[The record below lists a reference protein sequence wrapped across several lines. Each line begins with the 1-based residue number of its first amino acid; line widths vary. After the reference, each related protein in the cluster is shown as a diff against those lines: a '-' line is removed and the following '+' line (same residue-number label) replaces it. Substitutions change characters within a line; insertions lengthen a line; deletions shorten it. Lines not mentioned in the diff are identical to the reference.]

1 MQGTE
6 FMINKKLRCV
16 SAQMFILSLGLS
28 TAAHARSVSTESAP
42 AGSLMPVIVL
52 GVGILLAVVGVA
64 AIIVARG
71 KGPPDPLAELA
82 DARTALLNWSLQPAN
97 KDAVARL
104 QSEGADEPRESRAA
118 EPQFVE
124 VRQVA
129 RRCALAGLPDKARQL
144 LDKLPLP
151 PDSKGWRKVRP
162 NMPGAEVIA
171 WAWFS
176 RGFTWK
182 AIAEATGDQSAR
194 GKAIECFTQAE
205 AWFKDH
211 MDPPVL
217 LQKAELLAN
226 QPDKFAEML
235 DDVEEAW
242 RRSQLNVKAPGQ
254 GFRAPAGVAYLEVMV
269 QKYSRDPQRGGDI
282 FAVPAPSVSTNMPA
296 KNLSGPALRFRIEE
310 TLKSVASLIPS
321 AGLGQFASAV
331 DAGLASRFHATVA
344 EFHQINGKWVD
355 ASEAC
360 VAATGEQRPE
370 GNSSDALVTPRPL
383 DDALGLRGVNARR
396 AARRVW
402 VESLLQQSNH
412 PSAAWLV
419 IRFGKNGSMTLS
431 ERKRLAEIILQQTAG
446 AGDRSLTFETIRELR
461 KAALLDDEGPVTG
474 GGGTPD
480 PLARI
485 RDQILRGSLADAAN
499 DLLDLAVRSGSD
511 STLRGMIGG
520 IASDILRHPAG
531 YGLSL
536 EVKVRLERLQPEVVP
551 PQAAPRPLICF
562 KPIEQAGKVSGVS
575 VRIAG
580 DAFAAGQKL
589 RAQLLNKDNQQIF
602 GKGLLGS
609 MGKLIDRELELRP
622 APASNRASDGWTDTT
637 TWLELGSGISL
648 DGAADLGSEIRV
660 RISHPFTAV
669 PLDHSPIIVR
679 GTFAQIGPPTPAV
692 GELPRSSFYVSE
704 LLACV
709 VAFVARAAESA
720 SPPSSAAQGFSS
732 SSMWQETPSLGLGGG
747 LSERLVDALSRRL
760 ESEMD
765 ARDFAGC
772 LNLKGGRLKSF
783 VDLFQGV
790 PIGVMKDVVSKCQA
804 ALSDLVR
811 GALAQI
817 MLDVSE
823 IRERRAG
830 LEADLG
836 VKFPP
841 VKTSEQPRSVE
852 VKGPGPIKP
861 LTGTLLEMIEK
872 FNVEFAGSFAGLA
885 PIDPSR
891 VWETCEPAKKLL
903 LRLGVDLRV
912 SRQLQE
918 AERAQQAYW
927 LACKISD
934 RAPRT

>member
-1 MQGTE
+1 
-6 FMINKKLRCV
+6 MINKKLRCASV
-16 SAQMFILSLGLS
+16 QAFMLVFGLA
-28 TAAHARSVSTESAP
+28 TAAHAQSGSAGAAG
-42 AGSLMPVIVL
+42 AGSVMPVVVL
-52 GVGILLAVVGVA
+52 GVGIVLAMAGFSA
-64 AIIVARG
+64 FIIARRG
-71 KGPPDPLAELA
+71 KTQPGLFAELA
-82 DARTALLNWSLQPAN
+82 AARTALLNWSLQPGN

-104 QSEGADEPRESRAA
+104 QSEGTDEPRESRAA
-118 EPQFVE
+118 EPAFVE

-129 RRCALAGLPDKARQL
+129 RRCAMAGLVDNARQL

-182 AIAEATGDQSAR
+182 AIAEATGDQASRA
-194 GKAIECFTQAE
+194 KAVDCFTQAE

-226 QPDKFAEML
+226 RPDHFIEML

-242 RRSQLNVKAPGQ
+242 RRSQLNVKTPGS
-254 GFRAPAGVAYLEVMV
+254 GFKAPAGVAYLEVMV

-282 FAVPAPSVSTNMPA
+282 FAVSAMPTSNLMPA
-296 KNLSGPALRFRIEE
+296 KSLSGPALRSRIEE
-310 TLKSVASLIPS
+310 TLKSVASLVPS
-321 AGLGQFASAV
+321 AGIGQFANPV
-331 DAGLASRFHATVA
+331 DAGLASRFHAAVA
-344 EFHQINGKWVD
+344 EFHQLNSKWVD

-370 GNSSDALVTPRPL
+370 GNPSDALVTPRPL
-383 DDALGLRGVNARR
+383 DDALGLRGMNARR
-396 AARRVW
+396 VARRVW

-419 IRFGKNGSMTLS
+419 IRFAKNGVMTLS
-431 ERKRLAEIILQQTAG
+431 ERKRLAETILQQTAG
-446 AGDRSLTFETIRELR
+446 TSDRSLTFDTIQELR
-461 KAALLDDEGPVTG
+461 KAG
-474 GGGTPD
+474 GLELTPPAPGGVPD

-485 RDQILRGSLADAAN
+485 RDQILQGSIADAAN
-499 DLLDLAVRSGSD
+499 DLLDLSARSGSD
-511 STLRGMIGG
+511 NVLTGMIGG

-531 YGLSL
+531 YGLSFD
-536 EVKVRLERLQPEVVP
+536 VKGRLEGLQQPTPVP
-551 PQAAPRPLICF
+551 VQPASRPLICF
-562 KPIEQAGKVSGVS
+562 KPIEQGGRVSGVS

-589 RAQLLNKDNQQIF
+589 RAQLLNKDNQQVF

-609 MGKLIDRELELRP
+609 VGKLLERELELRA
-622 APASNRASDGWTDTT
+622 APASNRSSDGWTDTT

-660 RISHPFTAV
+660 RISHPLTAA

-679 GTFAQIGPPTPAV
+679 GTFAQVGPPTPAV
-692 GELPRSSFYVSE
+692 GELPRSSYYMSE

-709 VAFVARAAESA
+709 VTFVARAAESSSA
-720 SPPSSAAQGFSS
+720 SSMSGQGFGGSPVWQQPPSFGF
-732 SSMWQETPSLGLGGG
+732 GGG
-747 LSERLVDALSRRL
+747 LSDRLVEALSRRL

-765 ARDFAGC
+765 ARDFVGC
-772 LNLKGGRLKSF
+772 PNLKGGRLKNF

-790 PIGVMKDVVSKCQA
+790 PVEVMKDVAAKCQA
-804 ALSDLVR
+804 SLSDLVR

-817 MLDVSE
+817 MLDVPE
-823 IRERRAG
+823 IRDRRAG

-841 VKTSEQPRSVE
+841 VKTGEQTVVVRPKDSL
-852 VKGPGPIKP
+852 PIKVV
-861 LTGTLLEMIEK
+861 GGNLLEMIQK
-872 FNVEFAGSFAGLA
+872 FNSEFAGAFPGSA
-885 PIDPSR
+885 PIDTNR

-903 LRLGVDLRV
+903 WRLAADLRV
-912 SRQLQE
+912 TRQLQE